1 MMNANQNNAQNAAQN
16 TALMEKH
23 AFLLPTMVES
33 DFSQE
38 ELSVDMDGVQMS
50 FQRVKI
56 PGGGALQF
64 EIPSDDPENP
74 DYTKTLEGVILF
86 HHLNNAYWPEG
97 SEFDDSTTPLCASND
112 GKLGTG
118 EPGGLCATCALN
130 QYGTASG
137 SAGKACKNMRTLYL
151 LRSGDMMPLQV
162 TLPPTSLRPF
172 NEFSNRSF
180 LMRRRASF
188 GSVVQIGLKKM
199 NNGSNDYSVATF
211 RRLYDFEGEQLA
223 QIRAYA
229 GSFKAQIQEMLG
241 QRAAL
246 QQGRS
251 QDICDYGAGEVLS
264 ADGAEAFQ
272 FGQTIDGDRQA
283 LPA

>member
-1 MMNANQNNAQNAAQN
+1 MNTNLTTAMTGNAN
-16 TALMEKH
+16 
-23 AFLLPTMVES
+23 FLLPTMVEG

-38 ELSVDMDGVQMS
+38 ELSADMDGVQMS
-50 FQRVKI
+50 LLRVKI

-64 EIPSDDPENP
+64 EVPSDDPENP
-74 DYTKTLEGVILF
+74 DYTKTLEGVILY

-97 SEFDDSTTPLCASND
+97 GEFDDTTTPLCASMD
-112 GKLGTG
+112 GKLGIG
-118 EPGGLCATCALN
+118 EPGGVCATCALN

-172 NEFSNRSF
+172 NEFSNRAF

-188 GSVVQIGLKKM
+188 GSVVQIGLRKM
-199 NNGSNDYSVATF
+199 SNGSNDYSVATF
-211 RRLYDFEGEQLA
+211 KRLYDFEGEQLA

-229 GSFKAQIQEMLG
+229 GSFKEQIRLMLG
-241 QRAAL
+241 QRAAAQEEQHL
-246 QQGRS
+246 
-251 QDICDYGAGEVLS
+251 DICDYGDGEVLS
-264 ADGAEAFQ
+264 ADGGEAFCL
-272 FGQTIDGDRQA
+272 GQTIDGDRQA